1 MIFNLNLLTVFSLIV
16 KTWAYL
22 EEHST
27 DILAVIQERHK
38 KIFFLVFIAIVIISI

>member
-22 EEHST
+22 EEHSWYT
-27 DILAVIQERHK
+27 G
-38 KIFFLVFIAIVIISI
+38 SN